1 MDELSA
7 AAAASPIGT
16 PSDEAGPVL
25 TPCQFGRL
33 TLLKPIARGGMGE
46 VFLATTGGIEGAERP
61 CVVKIIRREHAKDKS
76 FLARFFDEARIQA
89 QLQHPGVAQILEA
102 ATDPSGK
109 PFVVM
114 EYIEGRNLGEVR
126 QRATQLRSQ
135 ISWADSVAVA
145 VCVAEALMHIHERTD
160 AAGLPLSIVHRDLS
174 PQNIMVGYGGELKL
188 IDFGTARG
196 ENRRCH
202 TVSGVV
208 FAKPGYVAPEVAN
221 NTPGGPQSDLYALG
235 VMLWELI
242 AGRRFLSGEPT
253 THLSEVAAGRRVPG
267 SLALSISVPLEIDT
281 IISRLTAHD
290 LKDRYA
296 TAREALRDLLRTLK
310 RAPSLANGER
320 GVRARIAHLMN
331 RLYPVEPSRSRAE
344 FARLLAQG
352 RTIAPNHLASL
363 PESPIPGA
371 VADDG
376 VLPGTRYRLLRL
388 IARGVMG
395 EVHEAEHLDLGR
407 RTALKV
413 LPRERCSNK
422 EMGERFRSEARVIA
436 RLSHPNL
443 VALHDFGV
451 CADGRPYYAMDLLE
465 GETLHKR
472 LERCGPLPYRTALT
486 LGVQALHALEAAH
499 EAGVIHRD
507 IKPANL
513 FVTKN
518 DCLKLLDFGVAKSNG
533 ELDSI
538 NGDEAMALLGT
549 PEYMAPEQALGQVD
563 ERADLYAVGAVL
575 YELITGHLPHSAS
588 TTMALLDKKA
598 HAAPP
603 VASQRGSSLPVPP
616 NVDRLLAKALQ
627 VDPNQRFANAKQMR
641 EAIEAVLRKRRIS
654 PRRTAVAAMVA
665 TLAVAF
671 GVHTLSGPLVVHVA
685 SVEAAARVN
694 AMGTPTE
701 APPAASE
708 APTRTASEIAA
719 APLTPTA
726 SSPVAGDEIVKATA
740 QPASLDDDETADE
753 QAAQADAN
761 PTPEPAKEVGLPDD
775 PIQAAIVQARAY
787 AKQGRDVAALGVY
800 RKLGQRF
807 PENPTILEGWSTS
820 AAETQGWGEA
830 LRVAMRWA
838 AIDDSATAQLHLA
851 RTQRR
856 VGQRGGAIST
866 LQRLLQAEPNNKQA
880 TALLAKYGS

>member
-1 MDELSA
+1 
-7 AAAASPIGT
+7 
-16 PSDEAGPVL
+16 
-25 TPCQFGRL
+25 
-33 TLLKPIARGGMGE
+33 
-46 VFLATTGGIEGAERP
+46 
-61 CVVKIIRREHAKDKS
+61 
-76 FLARFFDEARIQA
+76 
-89 QLQHPGVAQILEA
+89 
-102 ATDPSGK
+102 
-109 PFVVM
+109 
-114 EYIEGRNLGEVR
+114 
-126 QRATQLRSQ
+126 
-135 ISWADSVAVA
+135 
-145 VCVAEALMHIHERTD
+145 
-160 AAGLPLSIVHRDLS
+160 
-174 PQNIMVGYGGELKL
+174 
-188 IDFGTARG
+188 
-196 ENRRCH
+196 
-202 TVSGVV
+202 
-208 FAKPGYVAPEVAN
+208 VAN

-235 VMLWELI
+235 IMLWELI

-281 IISRLTAHD
+281 IISRLTAYD

-320 GVRARIAHLMN
+320 GVRARIAHLMG

-422 EMGERFRSEARVIA
+422 EMDERFRSEARVVA

-472 LERCGPLPYRTALT
+472 LERCGPLPYRTALG
-486 LGVQALHALEAAH
+486 LGVQALQALEAAH
-499 EAGVIHRD
+499 AAGVVHRD

-513 FVTKN
+513 FLTKN
-518 DCLKLLDFGVAKSNG
+518 DCLKLLDFGIAKSNG
-533 ELDSI
+533 ELDSSK
-538 NGDEAMALLGT
+538 GDEAMALLGT

-588 TTMALLDKKA
+588 TTMALLDKKV

-603 VASQRGSSLPVPP
+603 MASQRGSALPVPP
-616 NVDRLLAKALQ
+616 HVDRLLAKALQ
-627 VDPNQRFANAKQMR
+627 VDPNQRFASATQMR

-654 PRRTAVAAMVA
+654 PQRTAVAAMVA

-671 GVHTLSGPLVVHVA
+671 GVHTLSGPLTAPGAGTAPVA
-685 SVEAAARVN
+685 TVDGTNDRAATSTEEASPRMAKESNAAAQAPAAAR
-694 AMGTPTE
+694 
-701 APPAASE
+701 
-708 APTRTASEIAA
+708 APT
-719 APLTPTA
+719 
-726 SSPVAGDEIVKATA
+726 ATA
-740 QPASLDDDETADE
+740 PAMTDKPEVVAAQLAGLDDEATDE
-753 QAAQADAN
+753 QAPQADSS

-775 PIQAAIVQARAY
+775 PIQAAIMQARAY
-787 AKQGRDVAALGVY
+787 SKQGRDVAALGVY

-838 AIDDSATAQLHLA
+838 SIDDSAAAQLHLA

-856 VGQRGGAIST
+856 VGQRTGAIST
-866 LQRLLQAEPNNKQA
+866 LQRLLQVQPNNAQA
-880 TALLAKYGS
+880 TALLAKFGS

>member
-1 MDELSA
+1 MDDLSA
-7 AAAASPIGT
+7 AASASPSG
-16 PSDEAGPVL
+16 SSLDEAGPVL

-221 NTPGGPQSDLYALG
+221 NSPGGPQADLYALG

-267 SLALSISVPLEIDT
+267 SLALSLSVPLEIDT

-290 LKDRYA
+290 LRDRYQ
-296 TAREALRDLLRTLK
+296 TAREPLRDLLRTLK

-320 GVRARIAHLMN
+320 GVRARIAHLMG

-352 RTIAPNHLASL
+352 RTIAPNRLATL

-413 LPRERCSNK
+413 LPRERCNNK
-422 EMGERFRSEARVIA
+422 EMEERFRSEARVIA

-472 LERCGPLPYRTALT
+472 MDRCGPLPYRTALS

-499 EAGVIHRD
+499 KAGVIHRD

-513 FVTKN
+513 FITKTE
-518 DCLKLLDFGVAKSNG
+518 CLKLLDFGVAKLSG
-533 ELDSI
+533 ELEALK
-538 NGDEAMALLGT
+538 GDEAMALLGT

-563 ERADLYAVGAVL
+563 ERADLYALGAVL

-598 HAAPP
+598 HAVPP
-603 VASQRGSSLPVPP
+603 VASQRGTALPVPP

-627 VDPNQRFANAKQMR
+627 LDPQHRFASATQMR
-641 EAIEAVLRKRRIS
+641 EAMEGILRKRRIS
-654 PRRTAVAAMVA
+654 PQRTAVAAMVG
-665 TLAVAF
+665 TLLVAF
-671 GVHTLSGPLVVHVA
+671 GVHALSGPMAAPIA
-685 SVEAAARVN
+685 SSDA
-694 AMGTPTE
+694 T
-701 APPAASE
+701 
-708 APTRTASEIAA
+708 A
-719 APLTPTA
+719 APLPPQAAPRMALDVDTPRAETPTA
-726 SSPVAGDEIVKATA
+726 KSPAPNTAPTSEPSSE
-740 QPASLDDDETADE
+740 SLDDDETTAELAQGDDAMPTL
-753 QAAQADAN
+753 AAG
-761 PTPEPAKEVGLPDD
+761 KEVGLPDD
-775 PIQAAIVQARAY
+775 PMRSAIVQARAY
-787 AKQGRDVAALGVY
+787 AKQGRAVAALGVY
-800 RKLGQRF
+800 RKLGQRY
-807 PENPTILEGWSTS
+807 PENSTILEGWSS
-820 AAETQGWGEA
+820 AAAETQGWGEA

-838 AIDDSATAQLHLA
+838 AIDSSPAAQLHLA
-851 RTQRR
+851 RIQRR

-866 LQRLLQAEPNNKQA
+866 LQRLLQAEPKNPQA
-880 TALLAKYGS
+880 TALLAKYGG